1 MVWLI
6 ISLLAVIVIL
16 LLILLLRKSE
26 NGAAELC
33 ERGLS
38 SARRDIE
45 ESFSRNRLE
54 QQQSS
59 SLQQEMM
66 KSSFAE
72 FMKFL
77 QEFRDAV
84 RQADENSA
92 EKLTGALQS
101 YGDRTDKKTGELI
114 RTLEEKIRL
123 FGKRPQLSSTAAGSF
138 WMKNSKAS
146 GMKTAQNLMR

>member
-54 QQQSS
+54 Q
-59 SLQQEMM
+59 
-66 KSSFAE
+66 
-72 FMKFL
+72 
-77 QEFRDAV
+77 
-84 RQADENSA
+84 
-92 EKLTGALQS
+92 
-101 YGDRTDKKTGELI
+101 
-114 RTLEEKIRL
+114 
-123 FGKRPQLSSTAAGSF
+123 
-138 WMKNSKAS
+138 
-146 GMKTAQNLMR
+146 